1 MILLVQNLKCIS
13 RLDIHYY
20 HNRRYKSHI
29 TSSKAVI
36 VGKSLISAEL
46 DIDRILHFFFM
57 VKYFKFTDN
66 IRSGNF
72 SDTFCQNNDKF

>member
-13 RLDIHYY
+13 RLDIYYY

-46 DIDRILHFFFM
+46 DIDRILHF
-57 VKYFKFTDN
+57 
-66 IRSGNF
+66 ILW
-72 SDTFCQNNDKF
+72 

>member
-1 MILLVQNLKCIS
+1 MILLVQNLRCIS

-46 DIDRILHFFFM
+46 DIDRILHFFLW
-57 VKYFKFTDN
+57 
-66 IRSGNF
+66 
-72 SDTFCQNNDKF
+72 